1 MTFSKMK
8 LKDLKELVLS
18 CHDAI
23 YNTECYGT
31 RDSQNLHNGMA
42 ELRKRGYAV
51 KEIETL
57 SIYKI
62 K

>member
-31 RDSQNLHNGMA
+31 KDSLNLQNGMT
-42 ELRKRGYAV
+42 ELRKRGYTV

-57 SIYKI
+57 SIYKEN
-62 K
+62 